1 MPRSGLTASRARPR
15 RRAWYLLLAGLVPL
29 GAWAAT
35 GRGQERHHGAVRATT
50 GSEPAPAPVQPPAA
64 PAVAPPANPCD
75 DALAW
80 AASVGLPLPAGTG
93 YHCPSTEFA
102 HNGATCWY
110 ATPCRNGKFIAI
122 NTELMGLVSRD
133 YFRFVVAHE
142 ICHVLQFD
150 ATGDSTEAQADACA
164 IAHGARR

>member
-1 MPRSGLTASRARPR
+1 M
-15 RRAWYLLLAGLVPL
+15 
-29 GAWAAT
+29 
-35 GRGQERHHGAVRATT
+35 RATT
-50 GSEPAPAPVQPPAA
+50 GPPPAPAPEPPPTTEA
-64 PAVAPPANPCD
+64 PAPPAGTCD

-80 AASVGLPLPAGTG
+80 TASVGLPLPAGTG
-93 YHCPSTEFA
+93 YHCPSTQFA
-102 HNGATCWY
+102 HYGATCWY

-122 NTELMGLVSRD
+122 NAELMGPVSQD

>member
-1 MPRSGLTASRARPR
+1 V
-15 RRAWYLLLAGLVPL
+15 WYVLLIALVPL
-29 GAWAAT
+29 AAWGAAGVWSDQP
-35 GRGQERHHGAVRATT
+35 RGGVRATT
-50 GSEPAPAPVQPPAA
+50 GPAPGPEPPPTTAEPAPP
-64 PAVAPPANPCD
+64 APPVGTCD

-93 YHCPSTEFA
+93 YHCPSTQFA
-102 HNGATCWY
+102 HHGATCWY
-110 ATPCRNGKFIAI
+110 ASPCRSGRFIAI
-122 NTELMGLVSRD
+122 NTDLMGPVSQE

>member
-1 MPRSGLTASRARPR
+1 VLGTPGQSGR
-15 RRAWYLLLAGLVPL
+15 RRAWYLLLVAVIPL
-29 GAWAAT
+29 AAWAAT
-35 GRGQERHHGAVRATT
+35 GVSRDRPHGGVRAATGPAPAEPPPTT
-50 GSEPAPAPVQPPAA
+50 AEPAPSPP
-64 PAVAPPANPCD
+64 PGTCD
-75 DALAW
+75 DALTW

-93 YHCPSTEFA
+93 YRCPSTEFA
-102 HNGATCWY
+102 HHGATCWY
-110 ATPCRNGKFIAI
+110 ATPCRNGRFIAI
-122 NTELMGLVSRD
+122 NTELMGPVSQD

>member
-1 MPRSGLTASRARPR
+1 MVAF
-15 RRAWYLLLAGLVPL
+15 VPL
-29 GAWAAT
+29 AAWAAT
-35 GRGQERHHGAVRATT
+35 GMWPDQPRGGIRATT
-50 GSEPAPAPVQPPAA
+50 GPAPAAA
-64 PAVAPPANPCD
+64 PPPTTMAPAPPAPPVSPCV

-80 AASVGLPLPAGTG
+80 AASVGLRLPAGTG
-93 YHCPSTEFA
+93 YHCPSTQFA
-102 HNGATCWY
+102 HHGATCWY
-110 ATPCRNGKFIAI
+110 ATPCRTGRFIAI
-122 NTELMGLVSRD
+122 NAQLMGPVSQD

>member
-1 MPRSGLTASRARPR
+1 MTAR
-15 RRAWYLLLAGLVPL
+15 RGAWYLVLVALVPL
-29 GAWAAT
+29 GVWGST
-35 GRGQERHHGAVRATT
+35 GMWPDQRRGGVRATT
-50 GSEPAPAPVQPPAA
+50 GPAPAPAPPPTTEAPAPTTPAA
-64 PAVAPPANPCD
+64 GTCD

-93 YHCPSTEFA
+93 YHCPSTMFA
-102 HNGATCWY
+102 HHGATCWY
-110 ATPCRNGKFIAI
+110 ATPCRSGKFIAI
-122 NTELMGLVSRD
+122 NTQLMGPVTQD

-164 IAHGARR
+164 IAHGAKR

>member
-1 MPRSGLTASRARPR
+1 
-15 RRAWYLLLAGLVPL
+15 
-29 GAWAAT
+29 
-35 GRGQERHHGAVRATT
+35 VRATT
-50 GSEPAPAPVQPPAA
+50 GPPAGT
-64 PAVAPPANPCD
+64 CD

-93 YHCPSTEFA
+93 YHCPSTQFA
-102 HNGATCWY
+102 HHGATCWY

-122 NTELMGLVSRD
+122 NAELMGPVSQD